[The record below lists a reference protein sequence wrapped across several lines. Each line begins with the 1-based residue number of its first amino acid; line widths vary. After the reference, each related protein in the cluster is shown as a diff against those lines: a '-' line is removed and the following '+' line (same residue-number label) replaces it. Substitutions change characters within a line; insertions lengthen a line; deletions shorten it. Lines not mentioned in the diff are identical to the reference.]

1 MTPLANVATFDD
13 CAPERRGVLASYGWM
28 TPSRSDE
35 HNRRS
40 TDPDDATRSR
50 VTIRDAVFVAL
61 GVAGMWGVQ
70 VATQAGLR
78 SDIRDFG
85 TRQESYQAQQNALNS
100 SFQQQIN
107 EWRSETK
114 LNRER
119 DSDRQRE
126 IAELKG
132 LLTGIGIVKEPKEE
146 RR

>member
-1 MTPLANVATFDD
+1 
-13 CAPERRGVLASYGWM
+13 
-28 TPSRSDE
+28 
-35 HNRRS
+35 
-40 TDPDDATRSR
+40 
-50 VTIRDAVFVAL
+50 
-61 GVAGMWGVQ
+61 MWGVQ